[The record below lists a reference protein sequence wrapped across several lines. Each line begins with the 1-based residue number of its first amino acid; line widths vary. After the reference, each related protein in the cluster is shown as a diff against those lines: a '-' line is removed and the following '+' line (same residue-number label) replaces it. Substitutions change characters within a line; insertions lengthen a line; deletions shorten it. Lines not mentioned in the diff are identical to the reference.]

1 MSATGR
7 SWSSATTIATA
18 SSNSLRLETADETR
32 LAAARAERTEGN
44 YTVFQSGVYTAC
56 EACRDDPRKPP
67 LWQVKAARIIHNES
81 EKMMYFEDAKIEF
94 FGVPLAWVP
103 YFSAPDPTV
112 KRKSGFLMP
121 IVSTSSAYGFGI
133 ETPYYLALA
142 PNYDATISPRETTK
156 QGPLLRGEWRQ
167 RFEDGDL
174 TIRGAG
180 IDQLDKNYF
189 IRSDGSTTPG
199 YRDWRSSIES
209 SGHFALSPQWMWGW
223 DALGVSDA
231 SFFQDYK
238 IVPLQSK
245 STDPLLNALDVGVNQ
260 LYLMGRGDR
269 SFFDIRGIHYYG
281 FSQFDYQGELPVV
294 LPVID
299 YNYTFDQP
307 VLGGELSTASNF
319 LNLKRA
325 TASFTPIS
333 ASAQDNG
340 TCAYNTAD
348 PALRTRSNCV
358 LSGIA
363 GNYTRASSEVEW
375 RRQFIDPVG
384 QVFIPF
390 VQVRGDAAAMAI
402 ANEPGVANFIN
413 PGDST
418 VARAM
423 PTIGLE
429 YHYPFI
435 SVQSWGTQT
444 VEPIAQFIARPNE
457 TGIRKFA
464 ERGFAEPD
472 LRRHQSFPGQQVLRL
487 GPCRRRWTRQ
497 RRHPIYCP
505 IQSGRLF

>member
-1 MSATGR
+1 M
-7 SWSSATTIATA
+7 
-18 SSNSLRLETADETR
+18 
-32 LAAARAERTEGN
+32 
-44 YTVFQSGVYTAC
+44 
-56 EACRDDPRKPP
+56 
-67 LWQVKAARIIHNES
+67 
-81 EKMMYFEDAKIEF
+81 
-94 FGVPLAWVP
+94 
-103 YFSAPDPTV
+103 
-112 KRKSGFLMP
+112 
-121 IVSTSSAYGFGI
+121 
-133 ETPYYLALA
+133 A

-319 LNLKRA
+319 LESQARDREFHADFGLGAGQRHMRLQYGG
-325 TASFTPIS
+325 SC
-333 ASAQDNG
+333 AQD
-340 TCAYNTAD
+340 AIQ
-348 PALRTRSNCV
+348 LRAQRHRGKLYARV
-358 LSGIA
+358 
-363 GNYTRASSEVEW
+363 
-375 RRQFIDPVG
+375 VG
-384 QVFIPF
+384 
-390 VQVRGDAAAMAI
+390 G
-402 ANEPGVANFIN
+402 GVA
-413 PGDST
+413 
-418 VARAM
+418 V
-423 PTIGLE
+423 
-429 YHYPFI
+429 
-435 SVQSWGTQT
+435 
-444 VEPIAQFIARPNE
+444 
-457 TGIRKFA
+457 
-464 ERGFAEPD
+464 
-472 LRRHQSFPGQQVLRL
+472 
-487 GPCRRRWTRQ
+487 
-497 RRHPIYCP
+497 PIYRSCRAGLYT
-505 IQSGRLF
+505 IRAGAR